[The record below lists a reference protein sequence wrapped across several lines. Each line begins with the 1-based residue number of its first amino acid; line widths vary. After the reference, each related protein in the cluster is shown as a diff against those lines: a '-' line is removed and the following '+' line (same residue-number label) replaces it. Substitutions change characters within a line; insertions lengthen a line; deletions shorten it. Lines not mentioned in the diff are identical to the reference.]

1 MNSISYFIRR
11 KYEQIR
17 RLIDYLPLIW
27 NSYEFD
33 YRYSVDIFKKSLE
46 RQANF
51 LESSK
56 AYTVGST
63 YNASRIRT
71 AIKLMDKVYN
81 EDYSLEYMN
90 KMEELYGKDV
100 MELRFVEKED
110 DNRFF
115 TMVANYE
122 EWDNAE
128 EVEVTLNKLM
138 MESQRKQERAH
149 KLLWEF
155 VEHNIRRWWD

>member
-1 MNSISYFIRR
+1 MNSITYFIRR

-27 NSYEFD
+27 NGYDFD
-33 YRYSVDIFKKSLE
+33 YQYSIEIFKKSLE
-46 RQANF
+46 RQADF
-51 LESSK
+51 LESPK
-56 AYTVGST
+56 TYTVGAT

-71 AIKLMDKVYN
+71 AIKLMDKVYS
-81 EDYSLEYMN
+81 DQYTLEYMD
-90 KMEELYGKDV
+90 KMEELYGRDV

-128 EVEVTLNKLM
+128 EVKVVLNKLI

>member
-1 MNSISYFIRR
+1 MYWFKR
-11 KYEQIR
+11 KYEQIKR
-17 RLIDYLPLIW
+17 VIDYLPLIW

-33 YRYSVDIFKKSLE
+33 YRYSIDIFKKSLE
-46 RQANF
+46 RQADF
-51 LESSK
+51 LESPK
-56 AYTVGST
+56 AYTLSAT

-81 EDYSLEYMN
+81 EDYSLEYMD

-100 MELRFVEKED
+100 MELKFVEKED

-115 TMVANYE
+115 RMVANYE

-128 EVEVTLNKLM
+128 EVKVVLNKLI

-155 VEHNIRRWWD
+155 IEHNIRRWWD

>member
-1 MNSISYFIRR
+1 MNSIIYFIRR

-27 NSYEFD
+27 NGYEFD
-33 YRYSVDIFKKSLE
+33 YHYSIEIFKKSLE

-56 AYTVGST
+56 SYTVDAT
-63 YNASRIRT
+63 HNASKIRT
-71 AIKLMDKVYN
+71 AIRLMDKVYSD
-81 EDYSLEYMN
+81 EYTLEYMD
-90 KMEELYGKDV
+90 KIEELYGRDV

>member
-1 MNSISYFIRR
+1 
-11 KYEQIR
+11 
-17 RLIDYLPLIW
+17 
-27 NSYEFD
+27 
-33 YRYSVDIFKKSLE
+33 
-46 RQANF
+46 
-51 LESSK
+51 
-56 AYTVGST
+56 
-63 YNASRIRT
+63 
-71 AIKLMDKVYN
+71 MDKVYN
-81 EDYSLEYMN
+81 DEYTLEYMD
-90 KMEELYGKDV
+90 KMEELYGRDV

-138 MESQRKQERAH
+138 MESQRKQEKAH

>member
-27 NSYEFD
+27 NGYEFD
-33 YRYSVDIFKKSLE
+33 YHYSIEIFKKSLE
-46 RQANF
+46 RQAHF

-56 AYTVGST
+56 SYTVDAT
-63 YNASRIRT
+63 HNAAKIRT
-71 AIKLMDKVYN
+71 AIRLMDKVYN
-81 EDYSLEYMN
+81 DEYTLEYMD
-90 KMEELYGKDV
+90 KMEELYGRDV

>member
-1 MNSISYFIRR
+1 MNSITYFIRR

-27 NSYEFD
+27 NGYEFD
-33 YRYSVDIFKKSLE
+33 YHYSIEIFKKSLE
-46 RQANF
+46 RQAKF

-56 AYTVGST
+56 SYTVDAGH
-63 YNASRIRT
+63 NASKIRT
-71 AIKLMDKVYN
+71 AIRLMDKVYSD
-81 EDYSLEYMN
+81 EYTLEYMD
-90 KMEELYGKDV
+90 KMEELYGRDV